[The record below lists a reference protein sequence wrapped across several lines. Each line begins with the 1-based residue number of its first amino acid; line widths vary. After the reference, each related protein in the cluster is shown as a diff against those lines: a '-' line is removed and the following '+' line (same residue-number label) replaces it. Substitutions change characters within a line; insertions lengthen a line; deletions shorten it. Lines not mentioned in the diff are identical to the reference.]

1 MKILITGAAGYIGSE
16 LCRYYTNQPTISKVI
31 AYDNF
36 SKGANGLLSAGINRK
51 KLQTVKADI
60 LDNFKLRKALSDVD
74 LVIHAA
80 GVGSTHNS
88 TDKDIH
94 HYEQVNHWGTAE
106 LVGILE
112 EKKIIRL
119 IYFAT
124 TDVIGY
130 KTQADNISQSQHI
143 SAFASSLGRAEEEIE
158 RLIARKRA
166 IILRVGEVVGKS
178 PNQDT
183 ESPLNKMVTDAILL
197 NRVQI
202 TGNGNNQFPYTDMGS
217 IIGACDAFI
226 TERLDCGTY
235 NLVDGNTIL
244 REAAD
249 IIMESIPELEV
260 IFVAHHFQPAASEV
274 SNSLP
279 ESIKKEIP
287 LQESLMMF
295 LESFQA
301 K

>member
-16 LCRYYTNQPTISKVI
+16 LCRYYTNQPTVSKVI

-36 SKGANGLLSAGINRK
+36 SKGANGLLASGINRK

-74 LVIHAA
+74 IVIHAA
-80 GVGSTHNS
+80 GVGSSQNTA
-88 TDKDIH
+88 DKEIH

-119 IYFAT
+119 VYLSS

-130 KTQADNISQSQHI
+130 TTPAEESTRTQQV
-143 SAFASSLGRAEEEIE
+143 SAYGSSIGRAEEEIE

-166 IILRVGEVVGKS
+166 TILRLGEVVGKS
-178 PNQDT
+178 PNQST
-183 ESPLNKMVTDAILL
+183 ESHLNKMVADALLL
-197 NRVQI
+197 NRIQI
-202 TGNGNNQFPYTDMGS
+202 VGSGNNLFPYTNMS
-217 IIGACDAFI
+217 SLIVACDAFI
-226 TERLDCGTY
+226 AEKLDCGTY
-235 NLVDGNTIL
+235 NLVDGCTML

-260 IFVAHHFQPAASEV
+260 VFVAHHFSPASVEV
-274 SNSLP
+274 SNTLP
-279 ESIKKEIP
+279 TSIKKEIP
-287 LQESLMMF
+287 LQESLTMF
-295 LESFQA
+295 LESFE
-301 K
+301 